1 MQSSDNAHAGPE
13 DRRTPAAPGPVDG
26 GILGQPTGRR
36 EARRPGGVDEGAM
49 MGSTGSALGD
59 GKILVGTDGSER
71 AAVAVTQGARLA
83 AVTGSKLDLLFVID
97 PGRPY
102 EGEVE
107 SEALQVLADAAELAR
122 THGAESTT
130 YVVAGEPAHVLVQ
143 EAADHGVDLICVGA
157 DAGLLDRPLK
167 MGKVASH
174 VVQEASSSVL
184 VSRPGPDGFLARIVC
199 GVDGSD
205 ASSHTASIAVQLA
218 VVAKAEL
225 RILHVIPVFRGKGEE
240 WTIDPA
246 TDEVPGELSASLDT
260 ARAAGVE
267 PLLEMAM
274 GRPESALAKV
284 AERDGADLLV
294 IGHRGIT
301 GMTRMLLGSVSEH
314 VTAHAPCSVL
324 VVRPEDAGT
333 IDGDDG

>member
-1 MQSSDNAHAGPE
+1 M
-13 DRRTPAAPGPVDG
+13 
-26 GILGQPTGRR
+26 TGR
-36 EARRPGGVDEGAM
+36 DDLGA
-49 MGSTGSALGD
+49 GR
-59 GKILVGTDGSER
+59 ILVGTDGSER
-71 AAVAVTQGARLA
+71 AAVAVAQGARIA
-83 AVTGSKLDLLFVID
+83 SCTGSQLDLLFVID

-107 SEALQVLADAAELAR
+107 EEALQVLADTAELAR
-122 THGAESTT
+122 GFGVEATT
-130 YVVAGEPAHVLVQ
+130 SVVAGEPAHVLVQ
-143 EAADHGVDLICVGA
+143 EAAEHEVELICVGA

-167 MGKVASH
+167 IGKVATH

-184 VSRPGPDGFLARIVC
+184 VARPVPEGFPARIVC

-205 ASSHTASIAVQLA
+205 ASTNTASIAAQLA
-218 VVAKAEL
+218 VASGAEL

-240 WTIDPA
+240 WTVDPA
-246 TDEVPGELSASLDT
+246 VDEIPEELTGSVEI

-274 GRPESALAKV
+274 GRPESALVKV

-294 IGHRGIT
+294 IGHRGIS
-301 GMTRMLLGSVSEH
+301 GMTRMLLGSVSAH
-314 VTAHAPCSVL
+314 VTSHARCSVF

>member
-1 MQSSDNAHAGPE
+1 MRVMS
-13 DRRTPAAPGPVDG
+13 
-26 GILGQPTGRR
+26 
-36 EARRPGGVDEGAM
+36 EGDPR
-49 MGSTGSALGD
+49 G

-71 AAVAVTQGARLA
+71 AAVAVAQGARIA
-83 AVTGSKLDLLFVID
+83 ACTGSQLDLIFVID

-107 SEALQVLADAAELAR
+107 TEALQVLADAGELAR
-122 THGAESTT
+122 TFGVEPATS
-130 YVVAGEPAHVLVQ
+130 VVAGDPAHVLVQ
-143 EAADHGVDLICVGA
+143 EAAEHEVETICVGA

-167 MGKVASH
+167 IGKVASH

-184 VSRPGPDGFLARIVC
+184 VARPAPDGFPARIVC

-205 ASSHTASIAVQLA
+205 ASANTASIAAQLA
-218 VVAKAEL
+218 VAAGAEL
-225 RILHVIPVFRGKGEE
+225 RIVHVIPVFRGKGEE
-240 WTIDPA
+240 WTIDPD
-246 TDEVPGELSASLDT
+246 TDEVPEELSSSLET
-260 ARAAGVE
+260 AREAGVQ

-274 GRPESALAKV
+274 GRPEAALVKV

-294 IGHRGIT
+294 IGHRGIS
-301 GMTRMLLGSVSEH
+301 GMTRMLLGSVSAH
-314 VTAHAPCSVL
+314 VTSHSRCSVL